1 MNLELNTTD
10 QPFVFNTDPVT
21 PEVDACPG
29 VTGLLEKF
37 GLLGTNE

>member
-1 MNLELNTTD
+1 MNLELNTIE
-10 QPFVFNTDPVT
+10 QPFVSNTDPVT

-37 GLLGTNE
+37 GLLGTKD